1 MRLALGIYTEMSMS
15 TPAPAFR
22 RALAL
27 IYRPVFSY
35 LYNNPGLKMSLYQ
48 SAAMIRHIDSS
59 GCTEVNF
66 LLASLAK
73 RSDLEIITGSYSQ
86 TIISLN
92 PPKDRSLQI
101 EKMTTMIRRYY
112 GVRATS
118 CFFYGQIWS
127 PSFIHPLRN
136 SGISSVVI
144 SAYRAPQRETIERG
158 SFIMNELGK
167 RMKIHVSSD
176 DAAALVSHY
185 AQGKIGFDELQAG
198 LRAILD
204 EASGDVVFFINID
217 QLLEGAARDGSDDRI
232 KDLFISILSDYSSS
246 IIPLSAVD
254 ASRPGYLDSGWYG
267 RDAWARG
274 LTSFNDIFV
283 RNESFR
289 YMFNRY
295 IVLSDFIASFK
306 KDKAT
311 KRDAAADLFHVSLGT
326 LFIHDAQCAPMRQ
339 AERRLFWKAII
350 ESEGKIWDSDSAAL
364 YREYDFEEVR
374 VNDYIARN
382 KTYIAVFSPKGGGLA
397 ELSFRPLA
405 MNLIDTRTPFV
416 KEFPYVSMNKSF
428 SDRFSFSDG
437 SFFDGT
443 DTIYD
448 ADIISRTRGE
458 YQFSATLADGKVS
471 VLKHFKLRSQTVIM
485 ESVITADEDIEGRYI
500 VPFYLSDTDME
511 LASLDQRR
519 LLMLGLLDD
528 VRTVRYTDQSA
539 GLVISFSSTDSFSLS
554 EERVMQS
561 QYTSIGLESFGLYTR
576 LDISFPL
583 SLKKGEAR
591 MYRLIARAADS
602 SSKEK
607 D

>member
-1 MRLALGIYTEMSMS
+1 MS

-167 RMKIHVSSD
+167 RVKIHVPSD

-185 AQGKIGFDELQAG
+185 AQGKIGFDELQSG

-204 EASGDVVFFINID
+204 KASGDVVFFINID

-232 KDLFISILSDYSSS
+232 KDLVISILSDYSSS

-295 IVLSDFIASFK
+295 IALSDFIASFK

-364 YREYDFEEVR
+364 YREYDFEEAR

-448 ADIISRTRGE
+448 ADIIS
-458 YQFSATLADGKVS
+458 V
-471 VLKHFKLRSQTVIM
+471 
-485 ESVITADEDIEGRYI
+485 
-500 VPFYLSDTDME
+500 
-511 LASLDQRR
+511 
-519 LLMLGLLDD
+519 
-528 VRTVRYTDQSA
+528 
-539 GLVISFSSTDSFSLS
+539 
-554 EERVMQS
+554 
-561 QYTSIGLESFGLYTR
+561 
-576 LDISFPL
+576 L
-583 SLKKGEAR
+583 SLR
-591 MYRLIARAADS
+591 YRYGACIA
-602 SSKEK
+602 
-607 D
+607 

>member
-1 MRLALGIYTEMSMS
+1 MRLALGIYTEMSAS
-15 TPAPAFR
+15 APVPAFR

-48 SAAMIRHIDSS
+48 SAAMIRHIDNS
-59 GCTEVNF
+59 GYTEVNF

-112 GVRATS
+112 GVRAST

-127 PSFIHPLRN
+127 PSYIHPLRN

-167 RMKIHVSSD
+167 KVKIHVPSD
-176 DAAALVSHY
+176 PAAALVSRF
-185 AQGKIGFDELQAG
+185 AQGEIGFDELKDG
-198 LRAILD
+198 IEKLL
-204 EASGDVVFFINID
+204 ASATGDVVLFINID
-217 QLLEGAARDGSDDRI
+217 QLLEGAARDGSDERL
-232 KDLFISILSDYSSS
+232 KDLFISILSEYGSS
-246 IIPLSAVD
+246 IVPLSGID

-274 LTSFNDIFV
+274 LTSFNDLFV
-283 RNESFR
+283 RNEVFR

-295 IVLSDFIASFK
+295 IALSDFISTYK
-306 KDKAT
+306 KEKT
-311 KRDAAADLFHVSLGT
+311 LKREVSSDLFHVSLGT
-326 LFIHDAQCAPMRQ
+326 LFIHDAQCAPMRLS
-339 AERRLFWKAII
+339 ERKLFWKAII
-350 ESEGKIWDSDSAAL
+350 EAEGKIWDSDNTAL
-364 YREYDFEEVR
+364 YREYDFEEAR

-382 KTYIAVFSPKGGGLA
+382 KTYISVFSPKGGGLA

-405 MNLIDTRTPFV
+405 MNITDTRTLFG
-416 KEFPYVSMNKSF
+416 KDFPYVPMPKSF
-428 SDRFSFSDG
+428 SDTFHLDDG
-437 SFFDGT
+437 SVYDGGSV
-443 DTIYD
+443 IYD
-448 ADIISRTRGE
+448 ADVISRTRGE
-458 YQFSATLADGKVS
+458 YQFSAVLADGKIS
-471 VLKHFKLRSQTVIM
+471 VIKHFKLRSQTVVM
-485 ESVITADEDIEGRYI
+485 ETVITADEDVDGKYV
-500 VPFYLSDTDME
+500 VPFYLSDAEME
-511 LASLDQRR
+511 LSSLDQRR

-539 GLVISFSSTDSFSLS
+539 GLLVSFSSTDSFSLS
-554 EERVMQS
+554 EERVTQS
-561 QYTSIGLESFGLYTR
+561 QYTSIGLENFGLYTK
-576 LDISFPL
+576 LEFSFPL
-583 SLKKGEAR
+583 SLSRGEAR
-591 MYRLIARAADS
+591 MYRLIARAADTS
-602 SSKEK
+602 IKEK
-607 D
+607 E

>member
-167 RMKIHVSSD
+167 RVKIHVPSD

-185 AQGKIGFDELQAG
+185 AQGKIGFDELQSG

-204 EASGDVVFFINID
+204 KASGDVVFFINID

-295 IVLSDFIASFK
+295 IALSDFIASFK

-591 MYRLIARAADS
+591 MYRLIARAADT

-607 D
+607 E

>member
-1 MRLALGIYTEMSMS
+1 MRLALGLYTEMAQS

-59 GCTEVNF
+59 GATEVNF

-112 GVRATS
+112 GVRAAT

-167 RMKIHVSSD
+167 RVRIHVPSD

-185 AQGKIGFDELQAG
+185 AQGKIGFDELKAG
-198 LRAILD
+198 IDDILGK
-204 EASGDVVFFINID
+204 ATGDVVLFLNMD
-217 QLLEGAARDGSDDRI
+217 QLLEGAARDGSDDRL
-232 KDLFISILSDYSSS
+232 KDLFISILSEHASS

-283 RNESFR
+283 RNENFR
-289 YMFNRY
+289 YMLNRY
-295 IVLSDFIASFK
+295 IALSDFIASYK
-306 KDKAT
+306 KDKAL
-311 KRDAAADLFHVSLGT
+311 KREVSSDMFHVSLGT
-326 LFIHDAQCAPMRQ
+326 LFIHDAQCAPMRN
-339 AERRLFWKAII
+339 AERKLFWKAII

-364 YREYDFEEVR
+364 YKEYDFEEAR

-405 MNLIDTRTPFV
+405 MNLVDTRIPFE
-416 KEFPYVSMNKSF
+416 KDFPYVSMNKSM
-428 SDRFSFSDG
+428 SDRIELSDG
-437 SFFDGT
+437 TFFDGT
-443 DTIYD
+443 DVMYD

-458 YQFSATLADGKVS
+458 FQFSASLLDGRIS
-471 VLKHFKLRSQTVIM
+471 ILKHFKLRSQTVVM
-485 ESVITADEDIEGRYI
+485 ESVITAAEDIEGRYI
-500 VPFYLSDTDME
+500 VPFYLSDTDLE
-511 LASLDQRR
+511 LSSLDQRR

-539 GLVISFSSTDSFSLS
+539 GLLVSFSSTDSFSLS
-554 EERVMQS
+554 EERVTQS
-561 QYTSIGLESFGLYTR
+561 QYTSIGQEKFGLYTR
-576 LDISFPL
+576 IDVSFPI
-583 SLKKGEAR
+583 SLAKGEAR
-591 MYRLIARAADS
+591 LYRLIARAADT
-602 SSKEK
+602 SSKERE
-607 D
+607 

>member
-1 MRLALGIYTEMSMS
+1 MRLALGIYTEMAQS

-59 GCTEVNF
+59 GATEVNF

-167 RMKIHVSSD
+167 RVRIHVPSD
-176 DAAALVSHY
+176 DAAALVSHF
-185 AQGKIGFDELQAG
+185 AQGKLDFDELKAG
-198 LRAILD
+198 I
-204 EASGDVVFFINID
+204 ENIISTASGDVVLFLNID
-217 QLLEGAARDGSDDRI
+217 QLLEGASRDGSDERL
-232 KDLFISILSDYSSS
+232 KDLFISILSEHASS

-283 RNESFR
+283 RNEGFR

-295 IVLSDFIASFK
+295 IALSDFIASYK
-306 KDKAT
+306 KDKAL
-311 KRDAAADLFHVSLGT
+311 KREVAADMFHVSLGT
-326 LFIHDAQCAPMRQ
+326 LFIHDAQCAPMRA
-339 AERRLFWKAII
+339 AERKLFWKAVI
-350 ESEGKIWDSDSAAL
+350 ESEGKIWDNDSASL
-364 YREYDFEEVR
+364 YKEYDFEEAR

-405 MNLIDTRTPFV
+405 VNLIDTRTPFD
-416 KEFPYVSMNKSF
+416 KDFPFVSMNKSF

-437 SFFDGT
+437 TFCDGT
-443 DTIYD
+443 DIIYD
-448 ADIISRTRGE
+448 ADVLSRTRGE
-458 YQFSATLADGKVS
+458 FQFSASLADGRVT
-471 VLKHFKLRSQTVIM
+471 VLKHFKLRSQTVVM
-485 ESVITADEDIEGRYI
+485 ESVITAGEDVEGRYI
-500 VPFYLSDTDME
+500 VPFYLSDMDLE
-511 LASLDQRR
+511 LSSLDQRR

-539 GLVISFSSTDSFSLS
+539 GLLVSFSSTDSFSLS
-554 EERVMQS
+554 EERVTQS
-561 QYTSIGLESFGLYTR
+561 QYTSIGLEKFGLYTR

-591 MYRLIARAADS
+591 MYRLIARAADT
-602 SSKEK
+602 SSKERE
-607 D
+607 

>member
-144 SAYRAPQRETIERG
+144 SAYRAPQREMIERG

-167 RMKIHVSSD
+167 RVKIHVPSD
-176 DAAALVSHY
+176 YAAALVSHY
-185 AQGKIGFDELQAG
+185 AQGKIGFDELQSG

-204 EASGDVVFFINID
+204 KASGDVVFFINID

-295 IVLSDFIASFK
+295 IALSDFIASFK

-364 YREYDFEEVR
+364 YREYDFEEAR

-591 MYRLIARAADS
+591 MYRLIARAADT

-607 D
+607 E